1 MKIGISFAATDSIFD
16 SSRGQQALTLA
27 TVFQKL
33 GHEIVLLNQS
43 TPLWWKDEQVLKG
56 RFASIPMKEFVT
68 GTDQVD
74 LFVDMDGLC
83 LATVRSK
90 IAKRVAV
97 LFRGSP
103 DFTFLEKASY
113 MEVNPLYTLGGAHE
127 VWVWDAFI
135 KASAIPMLQ
144 SLFEGLPVRRVPY
157 VWIEDFLKQQE
168 LPIVNQQ
175 ETPIP
180 VTSQQPTLLIAEK
193 NTTNTSN
200 CIVPLLAASKWKKAS
215 AIRIVNGKSME
226 SDKFFQKNIRDNCV
240 LTIPVTYEDRSRC
253 VDWSKNVIVAAH
265 TRFTP
270 FRPLLLD
277 LIWLGIPFVHNCPL
291 LQDCPGL
298 SFYPETDIQAMV
310 TCLDTVQSVSAKDWI
325 TQKWSVEKG
334 LGAWKDIVEVG
345 IRRKGGDSGS
355 VATVAA
361 VAPVA
366 TVAAVATVAP
376 VAPVATVAPVA
387 PVVPTTTAVTVG
399 FSDMW
404 EGFDPADNFFLDLLK
419 QYTTVKGVAATA
431 TNQSMNLLICGPFGT
446 VWQTVSPSVPKVY
459 FSGERTRLG
468 ETADPRISLYLTHEL
483 VEDSR
488 HIRFPIWQLFLN
500 WFGTDGSK
508 RNPNGLPVKLAT
520 QNTEYKKSHFCAF
533 VVSNPTN
540 PERNQAFETLSSYK
554 PIRSGGQYKNNIGGS
569 LFCLYGGGGGGD
581 TAKHD
586 FLKDHTFCI
595 CYENSVADGYVTEKL
610 LHAKMAGCIP
620 LYGGCDAS
628 LDFDPSGYIHVKPG
642 DSIVDLVKQ
651 LEADP
656 VRLAAMAAR
665 PAFSPLGFSK
675 ARAQLDRVSTAL
687 LTLAGV
693 RTPLFCSFATAKY
706 LPSLEQ
712 NLQGISMLRQ
722 KTRQPLGFVA
732 YFGVDILDLMIETL
746 KSKFP
751 WIQCRRIP
759 SLSPLQGF
767 PDFLEPVMFGWKLWI
782 LKDICNDVSFRGR
795 PILYTDSA
803 TVWLRLPEEML
814 SIVKQ
819 KGVCLTLD
827 TTQINRA
834 WCSSDMVKEMSV
846 TDAELAE
853 HQLMAGFVG
862 FEAGHPAALKLV
874 DDAYMWGSKR
884 ECLFGS
890 HMTHRHDQSILSV
903 LRIRQQIPTVDGK
916 GLVCAT
922 SMRKAHQKGASV
934 YLHRGR
940 FTLHHPVLPGIDDIW
955 IISLDR
961 RADRYESWKAT
972 YPMLASLTN
981 RLPAV
986 DGKLL
991 ELTQNLFTFFEK
1003 NDFMWKKSVAGC
1015 ALSHTLVWAQLASE
1029 QTFVKNYLILED
1041 DQRFAEPDWQQ
1052 QLEKAMAAAPADA
1065 ELLYLGGV
1073 LPGNLAAYPSCLEP
1087 VNDLWAT
1094 IKPNQYF
1101 SQTPLPIFHF
1111 CAYAYVLT
1119 RIGAQKLCQAL
1130 GRQGC
1135 PTSIDHFLGGIGL
1148 KKYVLRTLMAT
1159 CYQAEDPVYKNSEFD
1174 DFSRVDQFDSDIW
1187 NNKECFTDFADFEK
1201 KAMYPPLYQMI
1212 VDVLT
1217 QAPHSIQTRNTI
1229 RADALQT
1236 VVPNSK
1242 IVYYFNRTDGKEH
1255 DGTLEEGWLRSLWP
1269 DFVFRSMAEPFV
1281 PGSWILVARPQ
1292 MAFWRTVA
1300 TQLDGKG
1307 VPFQVLHLSD
1317 EFGSDPVDFY
1327 ELRHCR
1333 RIVRNYWREDC
1344 CRSAKVHTIPLG
1356 FAKGGAS
1363 GNTVVGGL
1371 LSDRPYTWSFHGTN
1385 WFDRRELLA
1394 PLTDIVPNSC
1404 TWQKDFM
1411 DPLMTPAK
1419 DYQKLLSET
1428 RFVPVPRGNSPETF
1442 RLYEALEHGCI
1453 PVYVRSDGDDVFW
1466 NWICR
1471 WLPLRLIRTWTEAAD
1486 QIRLERTESVEA
1498 YRKELLDAWAAW
1510 KTVCRNA
1517 FVL

>member
-1 MKIGISFAATDSIFD
+1 MKIGISYAATESIFD

-27 TVFQKL
+27 KVYITL
-33 GHEIVLLNQS
+33 GHDVILLNQGQLS
-43 TPLWWKDEQVLKG
+43 WWKDEQVLKG
-56 RFASIPMKEFVT
+56 QIPTIPMKDFVT

-74 LFVDMDGLC
+74 LFVDIDGIC
-83 LATVRSK
+83 LGTVRAK

-103 DFTFLEKASY
+103 DFAFLEKASY
-113 MEVNPLYTLGGAHE
+113 MEVNPLYTLSGAHE
-127 VWVWDAFI
+127 VWVWDAFV
-135 KASAIPMLQ
+135 KETSVPLLQ

-157 VWIEDFLKQQE
+157 VWIEDFLNQQE
-168 LPIVNQQ
+168 TPVVNQQ
-175 ETPIP
+175 ETPVVNQQKIP
-180 VTSQQPTLLIAEK
+180 EQPSQPSQQSILIAEK
-193 NTTNTSN
+193 NTTNTSS
-200 CIVPLLAASKWKKAS
+200 CIVPLLAATKWKKAS
-215 AIRIVNGKSME
+215 AIRIINGKSME
-226 SDKFFQKNIRDNCV
+226 SDKFFQKNIRDNCTLAV
-240 LTIPVTYEDRSRC
+240 PITYEGRSRC
-253 VDWSKNVIVAAH
+253 VDWSGNIIVATH

-277 LIWLGIPFVHNCPL
+277 LIWLGIPFVHNCPIL
-291 LQDCPGL
+291 TDCSDL
-298 SFYPETDIQAMV
+298 SYYPETDISAMV
-310 TCLDTVQSVSAKDWI
+310 MCLDSAKAVQNRDWI
-325 TQKWSVEKG
+325 QKRWSIEKG
-334 LGAWKDIVEVG
+334 LEAWKEIVEMGV
-345 IRRKGGDSGS
+345 RRKVCDSGS
-355 VATVAA
+355 VTAA
-361 VAPVA
+361 VAAA
-366 TVAAVATVAP
+366 TLATVAP
-376 VAPVATVAPVA
+376 VAAI
-387 PVVPTTTAVTVG
+387 TVG

-419 QYTTVKGVAATA
+419 QYTTVKGIAVIAVTA
-431 TNQSMNLLICGPFGT
+431 VTVSQSMNLLICGPFGT

-459 FSGERTRLG
+459 FSGERSRPG

-483 VEDSR
+483 VEDNR

-520 QNTEYKKSHFCAF
+520 QSASYKKSHFCAF

-540 PERNQAFETLSSYK
+540 VERNRAFETLSSYK
-554 PIRSGGQYKNNIGGS
+554 PVRSGGRYKNNIGGS

-586 FLKDHTFCI
+586 FLKEHTFCI

-620 LYGGCDAS
+620 LYGGCEAS
-628 LDFDPSGYIHVKPG
+628 LDFDPSGYIHVKPE
-642 DSIVDLVKQ
+642 DNIVELVKQ

-656 VRLAAMAAR
+656 IRLAAMAST
-665 PAFSPLGFSK
+665 PAFSPLGLVK
-675 ARAQLDRVSTAL
+675 AKTMVDRVGSAL
-687 LTLAGV
+687 LSLAGV
-693 RTPLFCSFATAKY
+693 RTPLFCSFATANY

-732 YFGVDILDLMIETL
+732 YFGVDVEDLSIESL

-759 SLSPLQGF
+759 SLSPLEGF
-767 PDFLEPVMFGWKLWI
+767 PDFFEPLMFGWKLWL
-782 LKDICNDVSFRGR
+782 LKDICNDISFRGR
-795 PILYTDSA
+795 PVLYTDSA
-803 TVWLRLPEEML
+803 AVWLRLPEEML

-827 TTQINRA
+827 TTQINRS
-834 WCSSDMVKEMSV
+834 WCSSEMVKEMSV

-853 HQLMAGFVG
+853 NQILGAFLG
-862 FEAGHPAALKLV
+862 FEAGHPAALQLV
-874 DDAYMWGSKR
+874 EEAYRWGSKKH
-884 ECLFGS
+884 CLFGS
-890 HMTHRHDQSILSV
+890 HINHRHDQSILSI
-903 LRIRQQIPTVDGK
+903 LRLRQQISTVG
-916 GLVCAT
+916 GLVCGT

-934 YLHRGR
+934 YHHRNGFALHS
-940 FTLHHPVLPGIDDIW
+940 PVLPGIDDIW
-955 IISLDR
+955 MISLDR
-961 RADRYESWKAT
+961 RADRYESWKAA
-972 YPMLASLTN
+972 YPTLAPLTN
-981 RLPAV
+981 RLPAI

-1003 NDFMWKKSVAGC
+1003 NDFVWKKSVAGC

-1029 QTFVKNYLILED
+1029 QAFVKNYLILED
-1041 DQRFAEPDWQQ
+1041 DQRFADSDWQK
-1052 QLEKAMAAAPADA
+1052 QLEKAMATAPADA

-1073 LPGNLAAYPSCLEP
+1073 LPGNLVAYPSCLEP

-1130 GRQGC
+1130 GQQGC

-1148 KKYVLRTLMAT
+1148 KKYVLRDLMAT

-1187 NNKECFTDFADFEK
+1187 NNKDCFTDFADFAK
-1201 KAMYPPLYQMI
+1201 RAAYPPLYQVL

-1236 VVPNSK
+1236 SAPNSK
-1242 IVYYFNRTDGKEH
+1242 IVYYFNRTDGKDH
-1255 DGTLEEGWLRSLWP
+1255 DGTLEEGWLKSLWP
-1269 DFVFRSMAEPFV
+1269 DFVFRSITEPFV

-1292 MAFWRTVA
+1292 MAFWRSVA
-1300 TQLDGKG
+1300 AQLDGKG

-1327 ELRHCR
+1327 GLRNCR

-1344 CRSAKVHTIPLG
+1344 CRSAKVSTIPLG
-1356 FAKGGAS
+1356 FAKGGMAA

-1371 LSDRPYTWSFHGTN
+1371 LRDRPYVWSFHGTN
-1385 WFDRRELLA
+1385 WFGRRDLLA

-1404 TWQKDFM
+1404 KWQEDFM

-1419 DYQKLLSET
+1419 DYQKLLAET
-1428 RFVPVPRGNSPETF
+1428 QFVPVPRGNSPETF
-1442 RLYEALEHGCI
+1442 RIYEALEHGCI

-1471 WLPLRLIRTWTEAAD
+1471 WLPLRLLGTWSEAAD

-1498 YRKELLDAWAAW
+1498 YRKELLNAWTAW